1 MTGEVEDEKHFMLDC
16 KTYQIM
22 REEMFE
28 KRTYCKYIEC
38 ACQCNVTFYA
48 TAFPAFLQHA

>member
-1 MTGEVEDEKHFMLDC
+1 MK
-16 KTYQIM
+16 
-22 REEMFE
+22 EEMFE